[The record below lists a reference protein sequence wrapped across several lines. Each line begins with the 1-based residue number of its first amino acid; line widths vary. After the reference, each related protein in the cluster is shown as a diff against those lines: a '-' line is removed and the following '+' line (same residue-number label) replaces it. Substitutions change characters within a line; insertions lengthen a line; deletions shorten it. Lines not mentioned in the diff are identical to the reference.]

1 MNYDVNKGDKKIM
14 NNNPTVKNVN
24 LVNDI
29 IGDSGDTKGY
39 KRVIIVLSVILFLI
53 GILFFVGG
61 KIVSGVFFFVIGGIL
76 LITTFK
82 VKMNTKKYQINREV
96 KNIEPL
102 FKDNK
107 E

>member
-1 MNYDVNKGDKKIM
+1 
-14 NNNPTVKNVN
+14 
-24 LVNDI
+24 
-29 IGDSGDTKGY
+29 
-39 KRVIIVLSVILFLI
+39 
-53 GILFFVGG
+53 LFFVGG

-82 VKMNTKKYQINREV
+82 VKMNKKKYQISREV

>member
-61 KIVSGVFFFVIGGIL
+61 KIVSGVFFFVIGEFFL
-76 LITTFK
+76 LQPSK
-82 VKMNTKKYQINREV
+82 
-96 KNIEPL
+96 
-102 FKDNK
+102 
-107 E
+107 

>member
-39 KRVIIVLSVILFLI
+39 KRVIIVLSVILFL
-53 GILFFVGG
+53 
-61 KIVSGVFFFVIGGIL
+61 
-76 LITTFK
+76 
-82 VKMNTKKYQINREV
+82 
-96 KNIEPL
+96 
-102 FKDNK
+102 
-107 E
+107 

>member
-24 LVNDI
+24 LVNDL

-61 KIVSGVFFFVIGGIL
+61 KIVSGVFFFVLGGIL
-76 LITTFK
+76 LITAFK
-82 VKMNTKKYQINREV
+82 VKMNKKKYQISRKV

>member
-39 KRVIIVLSVILFLI
+39 KRVIIVLSVILF
-53 GILFFVGG
+53 FVGG

-82 VKMNTKKYQINREV
+82 VKMNRKKYQISKKV

>member
-24 LVNDI
+24 LVNDL

-53 GILFFVGG
+53 
-61 KIVSGVFFFVIGGIL
+61 VSGVFFFVIGGIL

-82 VKMNTKKYQINREV
+82 VKMNKKKYQISREV

>member
-24 LVNDI
+24 LVNDL

-76 LITTFK
+76 LIK
-82 VKMNTKKYQINREV
+82 VKMNKKKYQISREV